1 NALEI
6 AERHLAA
13 LLAATQGQNVSF
25 PEPLNGLADWN
36 QLAVIGHDTGAASAA
51 LMTWT
56 RGTLGEEADVD
67 ALVLVNASA
76 ELATQNTALPDIP
89 TLVVLGECARES
101 RDAGTDYAGQ
111 LYFEAARQSPVRE
124 TPALS
129 VLVEGANRNY
139 FMTGDELL
147 ITDDYGAGFGDDTAC
162 LPESEGR
169 LTRDQQPVLI
179 QQLAAAFLDTVLLGQ
194 PVEANI
200 GLDPLQP
207 APTEIFG
214 FPVRT
219 ALLAPSIQRL
229 AIMQPQTGPSVI
241 VNALGGDVVTEGD
254 VGIAVC
260 LNDFACNGGLAPSGQ
275 PAAAYISSRYESSI
289 AFTLPEPRQDLRMF
303 DGLHFRFAFDPLS
316 RLNAMGEKLGFEV
329 TVTDKAGNTAVYP
342 LPGLTPANFVA
353 EADPVQAYTRIPNFL
368 QSIRIDLSEF
378 ADVDLSQV
386 ESVGFRFYPL
396 NSVAFFLA
404 DVELVRERIPAVTG
418 TVTYA
423 DTVLPADA
431 TLNLRLVDVT
441 QPGATAQLIA
451 QETVEVVGKAIPFAF
466 VLPYDPTLI
475 LPTSSYAMQASIES
489 AAGDILLATTDT
501 YLVLTQGNPAR
512 ADLLLTSFKTTAQIS
527 GSVITNTPVTLPPGA
542 TIIVQLLDIT
552 QPTLPRLIALQ
563 TFAASEQVLPYSYAL
578 AYDPALISPAGVYA
592 LQAQVAVGDQVLLA

>member
-1 NALEI
+1 MMKQSLIVIILCVLLAALPVMAQDVVPSVSPYDLGAATFVDADEQSVSYSLSGVLGVPVGAGPFPVALILHGSYPACFDGDTPVSEAEAIYPCADGQVEARYDIAWQSLADALAARGYLTLIPNLNAAWSVTPHNADYALEI

-111 LYFEAARQSPVRE
+111 LHFEAARQSPVRE

-129 VLVEGANRNY
+129 VLVDGANRNY

-214 FPVRT
+214 FSVRT

-275 PAAAYISSRYESSI
+275 PAAAYISSRYESSL

-303 DGLHFRFAFDPLS
+303 DGIHFRFAFDPLS

-329 TVTDKAGNTAVYP
+329 TVTDKAGNTAVY
-342 LPGLTPANFVA
+342 
-353 EADPVQAYTRIPNFL
+353 
-368 QSIRIDLSEF
+368 
-378 ADVDLSQV
+378 
-386 ESVGFRFYPL
+386 
-396 NSVAFFLA
+396 
-404 DVELVRERIPAVTG
+404 
-418 TVTYA
+418 
-423 DTVLPADA
+423 
-431 TLNLRLVDVT
+431 
-441 QPGATAQLIA
+441 
-451 QETVEVVGKAIPFAF
+451 
-466 VLPYDPTLI
+466 
-475 LPTSSYAMQASIES
+475 
-489 AAGDILLATTDT
+489 
-501 YLVLTQGNPAR
+501 
-512 ADLLLTSFKTTAQIS
+512 
-527 GSVITNTPVTLPPGA
+527 
-542 TIIVQLLDIT
+542 
-552 QPTLPRLIALQ
+552 
-563 TFAASEQVLPYSYAL
+563 
-578 AYDPALISPAGVYA
+578 
-592 LQAQVAVGDQVLLA
+592 